1 MRVPLA
7 SFQWML
13 FILMGS
19 IVIPVAVGS
28 TYGLTGDVLVT
39 FVSRTLFVL
48 GVAGI
53 IQVFWGHKMPIIEGP
68 AGVWW
73 AVFVLYLG
81 IGGAMFGPGNED
93 NIQTLRV
100 LGFCFILSGFVFILF
115 AYLGWIEKIAKLF
128 TPTIIGVYLLLMV
141 VQLSGTFVKGMMGV
155 NAPGDTVD
163 LLVMILSIITVASA
177 FYVKRFKSV
186 AAYSTLISI
195 AVGWGLFILFGKG
208 NPVVPTDTYF
218 QLPEILPFGMPRI
231 ELGMIVNVVL
241 LTVLLITN
249 LMASVKAVQVT
260 LETFNIQP
268 ENHLKETGIVSG
280 LIHIMAGA
288 FGAIGPVPISGSAA
302 FIAQTRITE
311 KLPFILGNVLII
323 AISLSP
329 KVTAIFA
336 ALPTAVGFAALVPTF
351 GFGTIIIAKNQ
362 LALAKYPDI
371 RNFVAAAA
379 WFIGIGIMFM
389 PSSAFS
395 EMSALTVSILSNG
408 LIVGTAFAIILER
421 AMLRKRQHEE
431 TGIAPEPITI
441 ASVIAA
447 LKGLV
452 SKAEAHH
459 AEAKE
464 HAKESKVM
472 PVETLEGFISDEE
485 VDVVKS
491 ATMVADK
498 SDQSVTSNDQSVAS
512 NDHHSED
519 PKATD
524 VQSKD
529 VKSED
534 VKSDDRGSKSVKAV
548 KTGKSESKKSK
559 KS

>member
-1 MRVPLA
+1 MRIPLA

-93 NIQTLRV
+93 NVETLRV

-163 LLVMILSIITVASA
+163 LLVMFLSIITVASA

-195 AVGWGLFILFGKG
+195 AVGWALFIIFGKG
-208 NPVVPTDTYF
+208 NPVVPTETYF
-218 QLPEILPFGMPRI
+218 QLPELFPFGMPRI
-231 ELGMIVNVVL
+231 EIGMVLNVVL

-249 LMASVKAVQVT
+249 LMASVKAVQIT

-268 ENHLKETGIVSG
+268 ENRLKETGIVSG

-329 KVTAIFA
+329 KVTALFA

-389 PSSAFS
+389 PSTAFAN
-395 EMSALTVSILSNG
+395 MSALTVSILSNG

-421 AMLRKRQHEE
+421 SMLKKREQEE
-431 TGIAPEPITI
+431 AGITPEPLTLSGLIESI
-441 ASVIAA
+441 Q
-447 LKGLV
+447 GLV
-452 SKAEAHH
+452 SKAEAKSKLHK
-459 AEAKE
+459 EAHTETHKD
-464 HAKESKVM
+464 HDSKTKVM
-472 PVETLEGFISDEE
+472 PVETVEGFVSDEE
-485 VDVVKS
+485 VEVVKQP
-491 ATMVADK
+491 AMDENK
-498 SDQSVTSNDQSVAS
+498 QSNKQD
-512 NDHHSED
+512 N
-519 PKATD
+519 
-524 VQSKD
+524 KD
-529 VKSED
+529 DNEHDNKHENSRE
-534 VKSDDRGSKSVKAV
+534 
-548 KTGKSESKKSK
+548 
-559 KS
+559 